1 MVWFDISMKVLQ
13 ERSLA
18 PFHTFGI
25 EVAADHIVV
34 AESAQDLI
42 AIWQNEQYRALP
54 KLIVGQGSN
63 LLFCEDYAGVVVLN
77 RISGIEVT
85 ETANSYQL
93 HVGAGEDWH
102 RMVCTTIENNMPG
115 LENLA
120 LIPGCVGSS
129 PIQNIG
135 AYGVELKDVC
145 QYVDVIELETGKP
158 LRLSASDCQFGYRD
172 SIFKHALKNTHAIV
186 AVGLALP
193 KAWHPILGYGSLAQ
207 FEPHTVSAKEV
218 FDEVCRIRQAKLPD
232 PAVLGNA
239 GSFFKNPVVDS
250 AKRDILLVKYP
261 NMPSYEMANGTYKLA
276 AGWLID
282 QCGLKGYQVGG
293 AKVHEQQALVLV
305 NHEHATARNVLEL
318 ANEIVGTVE
327 KTFNVTLEHEVR
339 FMSACQETKLAEMM
353 S

>member
-1 MVWFDISMKVLQ
+1 MKVLQ

-25 EVAADHIVV
+25 EVTADHIVV
-34 AESAQDLI
+34 AESAEDLM
-42 AIWQNEQYRALP
+42 AIWQDEQYRALP

-63 LLFCEDYAGVVVLN
+63 LLFCEDYAGVIVLN
-77 RISGIEVT
+77 RITGIKVT
-85 ETANSYQL
+85 ETAEHYQL

-102 RMVCTTIENNMPG
+102 QLVRLTVENNMQG

-145 QYVDVIELETGKP
+145 QYVDVMELKTGK
-158 LRLSASDCQFGYRD
+158 LSRLSASECQFGYRD

-186 AVGLALP
+186 AVGLKLP
-193 KAWHPILGYGSLAQ
+193 KAWHPNVSYGPLTQFDTKSVTAQ
-207 FEPHTVSAKEV
+207 EI
-218 FDEVCRIRQAKLPD
+218 FDEVCRIRQQKLPD

-239 GSFFKNPVVDS
+239 GSFFKNPVVEYT
-250 AKRDILLVKYP
+250 KRNELIANYP
-261 NMPSYEMANGTYKLA
+261 TMPSYEMADGSYKLA

-305 NHEHATARNVLEL
+305 NYAQASAKDVLKLARDV
-318 ANEIVGTVE
+318 VSRVE
-327 KTFNVTLEHEVR
+327 GKFDVSLEHEVR
-339 FMSACQETKLAEMM
+339 FMAAEQETKLAEAI

>member
-1 MVWFDISMKVLQ
+1 MKVLQ

-25 EVAADHIVV
+25 EVTADHIIV
-34 AESAQDLI
+34 AESAQDLV
-42 AIWQNEQYRALP
+42 AIWQDEQYRALP

-63 LLFCEDYAGVVVLN
+63 LLFCDDYAGVIVLN
-77 RISGIEVT
+77 RITGIEIA
-85 ETANSYQL
+85 ETADDYLL

-102 RMVCTTIENNMPG
+102 QLVRSTVDNGMPG

-145 QYVDVIELETGKP
+145 QYVDVVEL
-158 LRLSASDCQFGYRD
+158 ASGERSRIPAPECQFGYRD
-172 SIFKHALKNTHAIV
+172 SIFKHALKESHAIV
-186 AVGLALP
+186 AVGLKLP
-193 KAWHPILGYGSLAQ
+193 KAWQPNISYGPLAK
-207 FEPHTVSAKEV
+207 FDAGTVTARDI
-218 FDEVCRIRQAKLPD
+218 FDEVCRIRQQKLPD

-250 AKRDILLVKYP
+250 AKRDQLMALYP
-261 NMPSYEMANGTYKLA
+261 TMPSYAMEDGFFKLA

-282 QCGLKGYQVGG
+282 QCGLKGYRVGG
-293 AKVHEQQALVLV
+293 AKVHEQQALVLI
-305 NHEHATARNVLEL
+305 NYDQATARDVLEL
-318 ANEIVGTVE
+318 ARDVVSAVKIKFDVS
-327 KTFNVTLEHEVR
+327 LEHEVR
-339 FMSACQETKLAEMM
+339 FMSARQETQLTEAL

>member
-1 MVWFDISMKVLQ
+1 MKVLQ

-25 EVAADHIVV
+25 EVAAKQIIV
-34 AESAQDLI
+34 AESPQELA
-42 AIWQNEQYRALP
+42 AIWRDDQYRALP
-54 KLIVGQGSN
+54 KMVVGQGSN
-63 LLFCEDYAGVVVLN
+63 ILFCENYAGVIILN
-77 RISGIEVT
+77 RILGVQIT
-85 ETANSYQL
+85 ETADAYLL

-102 RMVCTTIENNMPG
+102 QLVRSTVKNNMPG

-145 QYVDVIELETGKP
+145 QYVEVIELETGK
-158 LRLSASDCQFGYRD
+158 LSRISASDCQFGYRD
-172 SIFKHALKNTHAIV
+172 SIFKHALKNTHAIT
-186 AVGLALP
+186 AVGLRLP
-193 KAWHPILGYGSLAQ
+193 KIWQPNICYGPLAQ
-207 FEPHTVSAKEV
+207 FDAEQVTAQEI
-218 FDEVCRIRQAKLPD
+218 FDEVCRIRKAKLPD
-232 PAVLGNA
+232 PTVLGNA
-239 GSFFKNPVVDS
+239 GSFFKNPVVKHDQ
-250 AKRDILLVKYP
+250 RNRLLVQYP
-261 NMPSYEMANGTYKLA
+261 SMPSYEMADGTYKLA

-305 NHEHATARNVLEL
+305 NHRHATAGDVLSL
-318 ANEIVGTVE
+318 ASHIVRTV
-327 KTFNVTLEHEVR
+327 KQQFGVSLDHEVR
-339 FMSACQETKLAEMM
+339 FMNACQETTLNEVL

>member
-1 MVWFDISMKVLQ
+1 MVWFDNSMKVLQ

-25 EVAADHIVV
+25 EVAAEHIVV
-34 AESAQDLI
+34 AETAEDLV
-42 AIWQNEQYRALP
+42 AIWQHEQYRTLP

-63 LLFCEDYAGVVVLN
+63 LLFCENYAGVIVLN
-77 RISGIEVT
+77 RISGIDIT
-85 ETANSYQL
+85 ETTDNYQL

-102 RMVCTTIENNMPG
+102 QLVCTTIENNMPG

-135 AYGVELKDVC
+135 AYGVELKDIC
-145 QYVDVIELETGKP
+145 QYVDVVELETGKFS
-158 LRLSASDCQFGYRD
+158 RLSAADCQFGYRD
-172 SIFKHALKNTHAIV
+172 SIFKHAMKDSHAII
-186 AVGLALP
+186 AVGLELP
-193 KAWHPILGYGSLAQ
+193 KEWLPNLGYGPLAK
-207 FEPHTVSAKEV
+207 FDPDAVSAKDI
-218 FDEVCRIRQAKLPD
+218 FDEVCRIRQEKLPD

-250 AKRDILLVKYP
+250 EKRDALLQEYP
-261 NMPSYEMANGTYKLA
+261 QMPSYDVGNRCYKLA

-282 QCGLKGYQVGG
+282 QCGLKGYEVGG

-305 NHEHATARNVLEL
+305 NHSQATARDVIEL
-318 ANEIVGTVE
+318 ANDIVVTVDR
-327 KTFNVTLEHEVR
+327 TFGVTLEHEVR
-339 FMSACQETKLAEMM
+339 FMAASQETKLAEMM

>member
-1 MVWFDISMKVLQ
+1 MKVLQ

-25 EVAADHIVV
+25 EVTADHIIV
-34 AESAQDLI
+34 AESAQDLV
-42 AIWQNEQYRALP
+42 AIWQDEQYRALP
-54 KLIVGQGSN
+54 KLIVGRGSN
-63 LLFCEDYAGVVVLN
+63 LLFCENYAGVIVLN
-77 RISGIEVT
+77 RIAGIDVT
-85 ETANSYQL
+85 ETADEFLL

-102 RMVCTTIENNMPG
+102 HLVHSSVENKMPG

-145 QYVDVIELETGKP
+145 QYVDVVELNTGKP
-158 LRLSASDCQFGYRD
+158 SRIVASDCQFGYRD

-186 AVGLALP
+186 AVGLKLP
-193 KAWHPILGYGSLAQ
+193 KAWRPNVSYGPLAQ
-207 FEPHTVSAKEV
+207 FATETVTAKEI
-218 FDEVCRIRQAKLPD
+218 FDEVCRIRQQKLPD
-232 PAVLGNA
+232 PTVLGNA
-239 GSFFKNPVVDS
+239 GSFFKNPVVDKT
-250 AKRDILLVKYP
+250 KREQLMAVYP
-261 NMPSYEMANGTYKLA
+261 TMPSYEMADGSFKLA

-305 NHEHATARNVLEL
+305 NHDQATARDVLVL
-318 ANEIVGTVE
+318 ARDVVFAVE
-327 KTFNVTLEHEVR
+327 EKFAVSLEHEVR
-339 FMSACQETKLAEMM
+339 FMDAEKETKLAEVM

>member
-1 MVWFDISMKVLQ
+1 MKVLQ

-25 EVAADHIVV
+25 EVTANHIVV
-34 AESAQDLI
+34 AESAEDLV
-42 AIWQNEQYRALP
+42 AIWQDEQYLALP

-63 LLFCEDYAGVVVLN
+63 LLFCEDYAGVIVLN
-77 RISGIEVT
+77 RIAGIEIT
-85 ETANSYQL
+85 ETAESYQL

-102 RMVCTTIENNMPG
+102 QLVRSTVENKMPG

-145 QYVDVIELETGKP
+145 QYVDVVELNTGK
-158 LRLSASDCQFGYRD
+158 LSRILASDCQFGYRD

-186 AVGLALP
+186 AVGLKLP
-193 KAWHPILGYGSLAQ
+193 KVWQPNVSYGPLMQ
-207 FEPHTVSAKEV
+207 FNTDTVTALEI
-218 FDEVCRIRQAKLPD
+218 FEEVCRIRQQKLPD
-232 PAVLGNA
+232 PNVLGNA
-239 GSFFKNPVVDS
+239 GSFFKNPIVAS
-250 AKRDILLVKYP
+250 AKRAQLMMAYP
-261 NMPSYEMANGTYKLA
+261 NMPSYEMADGSYKLA

-305 NHEHATARNVLEL
+305 NYGQATARDVLKL
-318 ANEIVGTVE
+318 ASEVVLQVKDKFGVC
-327 KTFNVTLEHEVR
+327 LEHEVR
-339 FMSACQETKLAEMM
+339 FMAAAQETKLAEVM

>member
-1 MVWFDISMKVLQ
+1 MKVLQ

-25 EVAADHIVV
+25 EVAADHIVA
-34 AESAQDLI
+34 AESVQDLV
-42 AIWQNEQYRALP
+42 AIWQDEQYRALP
-54 KLIVGQGSN
+54 KLVVGQGSN
-63 LLFCEDYAGVVVLN
+63 LLFCEDYAGVIVLN
-77 RISGIEVT
+77 RIAGVEIT
-85 ETANSYQL
+85 ETEDNYLL

-102 RMVCTTIENNMPG
+102 QLVLSTVENGIPG

-145 QYVDVIELETGKP
+145 QYVDVVELSSGE
-158 LRLSASDCQFGYRD
+158 LSRISASDCQFGYRD
-172 SIFKHALKNTHAIV
+172 SIFKHAMKETHAIV
-186 AVGLALP
+186 AVGFRLP
-193 KAWHPILGYGSLAQ
+193 KAWRPNISYGTLAQ
-207 FEPHTVSAKEV
+207 FDAATVSAKEI
-218 FDEVCRIRQAKLPD
+218 FDEVCRIRQQKLPD

-239 GSFFKNPVVDS
+239 GSFFKNPVVER
-250 AKRDILLVKYP
+250 AKRDQLQALYP
-261 NMPSYEMANGTYKLA
+261 TMPSYAMADGTYKLA

-282 QCGLKGYQVGG
+282 QCGLKGYRVGG

-305 NHEHATARNVLEL
+305 NDDHATARDVIEL
-318 ANEIVGTVE
+318 ARDVVAKVRDKFGVC
-327 KTFNVTLEHEVR
+327 LEHEVR
-339 FMSACQETKLAEMM
+339 FMSASQETTLTEVL